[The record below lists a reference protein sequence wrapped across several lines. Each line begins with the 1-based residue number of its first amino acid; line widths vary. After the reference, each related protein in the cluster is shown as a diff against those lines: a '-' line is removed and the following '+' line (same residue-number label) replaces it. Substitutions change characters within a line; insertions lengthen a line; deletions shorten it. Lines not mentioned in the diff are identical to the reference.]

1 MPARTTLRRHLKGLC
16 LAKNGDCHLF
26 APHQAPRSKPLSLK
40 RIGWLYP
47 IFRDACSYRRLLRH
61 LLLVPAVAVLTL
73 AGCSQVPPE
82 PPSDIDLI
90 FWEEQSWETGGYS
103 QRLTLWADGQS
114 EIRIVLGG
122 RTPRSGVIR
131 LRTGWT
137 KTANAL
143 VKRSPLPPEKAQDR
157 FERALKAGIHLLE
170 PVRANYL
177 DGSGTLVGVRIGGN
191 VREVVI
197 AHLSESW
204 YQTTNYRR
212 FQAVAEAMSDFDR
225 DAIQR
230 EE

>member
-1 MPARTTLRRHLKGLC
+1 MPARTTLRRDLEGFC

-26 APHQAPRSKPLSLK
+26 APHQGSRSKPLSLK

-47 IFRDACSYRRLLRH
+47 IFRDACFHRRLVRDLF
-61 LLLVPAVAVLTL
+61 LVPAVAFLTL
-73 AGCSQVPPE
+73 AGCAPVPPE
-82 PPSDIDLI
+82 PPSDIDMI

-122 RTPRSGVIR
+122 QTPRSGIIR
-131 LRTGWT
+131 LRPGWT
-137 KTANAL
+137 NTDGAL
-143 VKRSPLPPEKAQDR
+143 VKRSPLSPEEARDR

-197 AHLSESW
+197 AHLSDSW
-204 YQTTNYRR
+204 RQTTNYRR
-212 FQAVAEAMSDFDR
+212 FQAVAEVMSDFDR